1 MAGGKLT
8 PRQKMIN
15 LMYLV
20 FIAMLALN
28 MSKEVLTAF
37 GLMNEKFEGVNKFSE
52 DYNKSLLGTLE
63 QKAEDEPV
71 RFKAPLDK
79 AIEVQKISKEL
90 YTYLGTLKADVSKE
104 FDRDEKTGKLPYEAM
119 DKGGFIDENWFEGDK
134 YSKKGDEV
142 IAKIEKYKK
151 DIIAV
156 FGNDVKYQ
164 PIINNVK
171 SKFNL
176 DNIKD
181 NEGVSKRYLN
191 YHFEGFPAVASI
203 AKLTSMQNDVQ
214 QTEQDIFNALIGNT
228 IAQAAS
234 LKNFQA
240 MVILDKNVFFE
251 GETVKGRVVLGKYDA
266 NTVPTSFSGP
276 GKIEN
281 GQAVISMTAGGVGE
295 KTINGTFSF
304 MEDGKPV
311 PLKFEGKYVVVPR
324 PNSAN
329 ISADKMNVVYRG
341 LPNPMT
347 ISFAGIPENDV
358 TASAPGLTSAGKG
371 KYNLNPGSGTEVV
384 VTATGKMAD
393 GKSVSDKKVFRIKNI
408 PAPAGAIG
416 GVTGVQ
422 KGAKSRLEVSQIS
435 AVLQDF
441 LYDLN
446 FQVTRFSFKV
456 PGQAAIIVSGDRVN
470 AQCKAALARATKG
483 DQISIFDIKTK
494 IVGTSANIVPKDAA
508 PVIYEIQ

>member
-52 DYNKSLLGTLE
+52 EYNKSLLGTLE
-63 QKAEDEPV
+63 QKAEDEPA

-79 AIEVQKISKEL
+79 ANEVQKISKEL
-90 YTYLGTLKADVSKE
+90 YAYLGNIKNDVSKE
-104 FDRDEKTGKLPYEAM
+104 FDREENGKLPYEAM
-119 DKGGFIDENWFEGDK
+119 DKGSYIDENWFEGDK
-134 YSKKGDEV
+134 YSKKGDEI

-151 DIIAV
+151 DLIAV

-164 PIINNVK
+164 PIINNIK

-176 DNIKD
+176 DNVKD
-181 NEGVSKRYLN
+181 KEGVSKKYLS
-191 YHFEGFPAVASI
+191 YHFEGFPAVASL

-214 QTEQDIFNALIGNT
+214 STEQDIFNALIGNT

-240 MVILDKNVFFE
+240 MVVLEKNVFFE
-251 GETVKGRVVLGKYDA
+251 GETVKGKVVLGKYDA

-347 ISFAGIPENDV
+347 ISFAGIPENNV
-358 TASAPGLTSAGKG
+358 TASAPGLSSVGKG
-371 KYNLNPGSGTEVV
+371 KYNLNPGSGTEVI
-384 VTATGKMAD
+384 VTATGKMSD
-393 GKSVSDKKVFRIKNI
+393 GKSVADKKVFRIKNI
-408 PAPAGAIG
+408 PAPVGAIAG
-416 GVTGVQ
+416 QVGII

-446 FQVTRFSFKV
+446 FNVTRFSFKV

-494 IVGTSANIVPKDAA
+494 IVGTTASIVPKDAA

>member
-52 DYNKSLLGTLE
+52 EYNTSLLTTLE
-63 QKAEDEPV
+63 TKASDDPT
-71 RFKAPLDK
+71 RFKAPLEK
-79 AIEVQKISKEL
+79 ANQVKAISKEL
-90 YTYLGTLKADVSKE
+90 YTYLGNLKNDVSKE
-104 FDRDEKTGKLPYEAM
+104 FEREKDGKLPYEAM
-119 DKGGFIDENWFEGDK
+119 DKGGYIDENWFEGDN
-134 YSKKGDEV
+134 YSKKGAEV
-142 IAKIEKYKK
+142 IANIEKYKK
-151 DIIAV
+151 DLIAV

-164 PIINNVK
+164 IIVNKINE
-171 SKFNL
+171 KFNL
-176 DNIKD
+176 SDVKD
-181 NEGVSKRYLN
+181 KEGVSKKYLA
-191 YHFEGFPAVASI
+191 YHFEGFPAIASI

-214 QTEQDIFNALIGNT
+214 ATEQDIYNALIGNT

-240 MVILDKNVFFE
+240 MVVLDKNVFFE
-251 GETVKGRVVLGKYDA
+251 GETVKGKVVLGKYDA

-341 LPNPMT
+341 LDNPMT
-347 ISFAGIPENDV
+347 ISFAGIPDTDV
-358 TASAPGLTSAGKG
+358 SASATGLTKTGKGG
-371 KYNLNPGSGTEVV
+371 KYNLNPGSGTEVIV
-384 VTATGKMAD
+384 SVTGKMAD
-393 GKSVSDKKVFRIKNI
+393 GKSAVDKKVFRIKNI

-416 GVTGVQ
+416 KQVGVL
-422 KGAKSRLEVSQIS
+422 KGAKSRLEVSQVT
-435 AVLQDF
+435 AELQDF

-446 FQVTRFSFKV
+446 FQVTRFTFKV
-456 PGQAAIIVSGDRVN
+456 PGQPAIIVNGDRVN
-470 AQCKAALARATKG
+470 SQCKAALARATRG
-483 DQISIFDIKTK
+483 DQVTISEIKTK
-494 IVGTSANIVPKDAA
+494 IVGGANVITKDAA
-508 PVIYEIQ
+508 PVVYEIQ